1 MTILNSDVDLLTR
14 DLVAFIDA
22 EVSAGF
28 EPVEAD
34 TDLMMSGLV
43 DSLGVVL
50 IVDWIER
57 RCGIQVDPADVVLEN
72 FISVDAMVSYVAGR
86 GDVGAQ

>member
-1 MTILNSDVDLLTR
+1 MTILNSDHDLLSR

-28 EPVEAD
+28 EPVEPD
-34 TDLMMSGLV
+34 TDLMMTGLV

-50 IVDWIER
+50 IVDWIENR
-57 RCGIQVDPADVVLEN
+57 LGIKVDPGDVVLEN
-72 FISVDAMVSYVAGR
+72 FISVDAMVSYLVGR
-86 GDVGAQ
+86 DDVGA